1 MELIQYWKVIRRRWW
16 LVAGLLVVVGLLSA
30 ISHDWS
36 PETTYTCTFRFN
48 VGLSPVAPSGA
59 EYQYDPLG
67 VWTASE
73 YLMDD
78 LASAVRGRAFAE
90 RVAERVAEQ
99 IGIDRASLAGRF
111 GAATEHRVLTVSV
124 GWGDATQLAAI
135 ANAAVSVLQQ
145 EGAQFVGA
153 AGSAEPVLRLIDP
166 PTVSP
171 VGPSLRQRLD
181 IPIRLGL
188 AIVTGVAGA
197 FLLDYLDASV
207 RGQEEI
213 EALGIQVLA
222 QIPRHR

>member
-1 MELIQYWKVIRRRWW
+1 MELVHYWKVIRRRWW
-16 LVAGLLVVVGLLSA
+16 LVASLFLVVGLLSA
-30 ISHDWS
+30 LNYDWS
-36 PETTYTCTFRFN
+36 PETTYACTFRFN
-48 VGLSPVAPSGA
+48 VGLAPVAPSGA

-78 LASAVRGRAFAE
+78 LASAVRGRAYAG
-90 RVAERVAEQ
+90 RVAEQ
-99 IGIDRASLAGRF
+99 IGLDQASLAGRF

-124 GWGDATQLAAI
+124 GWSDAAQLADI
-135 ANAAVSVLQQ
+135 ANAAVTVLQE

-166 PTVSP
+166 PTVVP
-171 VGPSLRQRLD
+171 VGASLRQKLD
-181 IPIRLGL
+181 LPIRLGL

-207 RGQEEI
+207 RGQEEV

-222 QIPRHR
+222 QIPRHK

>member
-1 MELIQYWKVIRRRWW
+1 MELVHYWRVIRRRWW
-16 LVAGLLVVVGLLSA
+16 LVASLVLVVGLLSA
-30 ISHDWS
+30 IRYDWS
-36 PETTYTCTFRFN
+36 PDATYACTFRFN
-48 VGLSPVAPSGA
+48 VGLAPVAPSGA

-90 RVAERVAEQ
+90 RVAERVTEQ
-99 IGIDRASLAGRF
+99 MGIDGASLAGRF

-124 GWGDATQLAAI
+124 GWGDAAQLGEI
-135 ANAAVSVLQQ
+135 ANAAVAVLQQ

-153 AGSAEPVLRLIDP
+153 AGSAQPVLRLIDP
-166 PTVSP
+166 PTISP
-171 VGPSLRQRLD
+171 VGRSLRQKLD
-181 IPIRLGL
+181 LPIRLGL
-188 AIVTGVAGA
+188 AVVTGVAGA

-207 RGQEEI
+207 RDQEEV